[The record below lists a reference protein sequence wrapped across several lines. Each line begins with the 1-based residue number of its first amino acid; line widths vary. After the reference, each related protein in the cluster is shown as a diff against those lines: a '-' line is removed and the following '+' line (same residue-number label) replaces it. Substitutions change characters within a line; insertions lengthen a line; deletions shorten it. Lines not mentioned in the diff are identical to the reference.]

1 MSDGGAGLQA
11 LEVAIRAGMTALGA
25 SLLGRLLGA
34 DTGHRGPRIACGAGH
49 QAEFVGYRD
58 KGLDTVLGPITLT
71 RAYYHC
77 AACKHGVVPRD
88 DDLDVAG
95 VSLSP
100 GLRTITA
107 RIGAALPF
115 AQAAA
120 LLAEIG
126 GPTLGVKRIERAAEA
141 SGAAAAEAITTRAA
155 AIRDRSQTCPAPD
168 PLPDMLYIA
177 VDGTGVP
184 MTTKAV
190 AGRPGKGPEGA
201 ARTREVKLA
210 ALFTQTR
217 LDEHGR
223 AVRDPHS
230 TSYLATLA
238 PVGQFS
244 PLLAAEAR
252 RRGTEHIRQSVVLG
266 DGAVWIWNMANQI
279 LPAATQIVDLYHA
292 RQHVHDLA
300 DAVAFI
306 LIDAEQ
312 WRTQR
317 LADLEDGDIEA
328 LLDAANAL
336 PLVGVKATERDK
348 ALHYFTTNAHRMNYA
363 HYRALGMFVGSGVV
377 EAACKTVIGARLK
390 LSGMHWSEPGAS
402 AILTLRAQHASGPWE
417 QQVWT
422 RPNNQTQTAD
432 LAHSRS

>member
-1 MSDGGAGLQA
+1 MTAGGAGLQA
-11 LEVAIRAGMTALGA
+11 LEVAIRAAMTALGC

-34 DTGHRGPRIACGAGH
+34 DTGHRGPRIECGAGH
-49 QAEFVGYRD
+49 QATFVGYRD
-58 KGLDTVLGPITLT
+58 KGIDTVLGPITLS

-77 AACKHGVVPRD
+77 APCEHGVVPRD
-88 DDLDVAG
+88 EDLQVAG

-107 RIGAALPF
+107 RLGAALPF

-120 LLAEIG
+120 LLAEVG
-126 GPTLGVKRIERAAEA
+126 GPALGVKRIERAAEA
-141 SGAAAAEAITTRAA
+141 AGAIATEAITARAT
-155 AIRDRSQTCPAPD
+155 AIRERTLTVAAPD

-184 MTTKAV
+184 MTTKANEGR
-190 AGRPGKGPEGA
+190 AGKDPDTR

-217 LDEHGR
+217 LDADGYPL
-223 AVRDPHS
+223 RDPNS

-238 PVGQFS
+238 PVGEFS

-252 RRGTEHIRQSVVLG
+252 RRGTDHIRQTVILG
-266 DGAVWIWNMANQI
+266 DGAVWIWNMANTI

-292 RQHVHDLA
+292 RQHIHDITKAVEFLLPDPQGWEHDRLA
-300 DAVAFI
+300 ELDAGN
-306 LIDAEQ
+306 IDA
-312 WRTQR
+312 
-317 LADLEDGDIEA
+317 
-328 LLDAANAL
+328 LLHAARAL
-336 PLVGVKATERDK
+336 PLVGVKAVERDK
-348 ALHYFTTNAHRMNYA
+348 TLTYFHTNAHRMNYA
-363 HYRALGMFVGSGVV
+363 HYRALGMFIGSGVV
-377 EAACKTVIGARLK
+377 EAGCKTVIGQRLK

-417 QQVWT
+417 PICT
-422 RPNNQTQTAD
+422 RPNNQTDPAD
-432 LAHSRS
+432 LAHCRS